1 MLTKTRTDRL
11 LVTRQDPTTRRYESL
26 GELTHRDGQYIFTYY
41 DDAPVE
47 LPGLARDRQHTSDTL
62 FQIFGERVMSSH
74 RRDHRRA
81 MEQLDLGPDAEPFEV
96 LAVSGG
102 RRTGDTYE
110 LTPLPEPGA
119 VDLPFFVHG
128 VRYLADGE
136 RACLDR
142 LVPGQRLRF
151 EPEQSNPANTR
162 ALLVASDGTRLGH
175 VPDPLLDIV
184 WGVIAGEH
192 VLQVVR
198 VNSPDAGFHQRL
210 LVRLTGTLPG

>member
-1 MLTKTRTDRL
+1 MLTTVRTDRL
-11 LVTRQDPTTRRYESL
+11 LVTRQDPKTRRYQAL
-26 GELTHRDGQYIFTYY
+26 GELTLRDGQYVFTYY
-41 DDAPVE
+41 DGAPVE
-47 LPGLARDRQHTSDTL
+47 LPGLRRGREHMSETL
-62 FQIFGERVMSSH
+62 FPVFGERVMSSH

-110 LTPLPEPGA
+110 LTPLPEPGV

-128 VRYLADGE
+128 VRYLTDVE
-136 RACLDR
+136 RACLDQ
-142 LVPGQRLRF
+142 LTPGQRLRF
-151 EPEQSNPANTR
+151 EPEESNPKNSR
-162 ALLVASDGTRLGH
+162 ALLVASDGTRLGY
-175 VPDPLLDIV
+175 VPDPLLEV
-184 WGVIAGEH
+184 VRRVMAGEH

-198 VNSPDAGFHQRL
+198 VNLPDAGLHQRL